1 MKSYQKIIFLFG
13 LIPGTMWFSLTT
25 GQNKKI
31 LRKSVQDSVFTE
43 TQANQGSKLY
53 RKACV
58 RCHHPRQ
65 FVGPAYMDSW
75 TGARVHDFLEVIRR
89 TMPTE
94 NPGSLKREEYVEIVA
109 FLFRLNSIPSGSRE
123 MSSDQTA
130 LKLIKIEG
138 PYKRARQNKKSKNKG

>member
-1 MKSYQKIIFLFG
+1 MC
-13 LIPGTMWFSLTT
+13 FSSVL
-25 GQNKKI
+25 GQNKNI
-31 LRKSVQDSVFTE
+31 LRKSVQDSVYTE

-94 NPGSLKREEYVEIVA
+94 NPGSMKRKEYAEIVA

-123 MSSDQTA
+123 MSSDPIK

-138 PYKRARQNKKSKNKG
+138 PYKRAQQSKKSKNKG